1 VKLTRLGIVAATL
14 AAAPGV
20 ALAQG
25 GEQPVP
31 AKITAFTASKSVTFG
46 ERVKMAGRVEPA
58 QIAQIRLERKGAAGG
73 WVPWATVR
81 TNTKGVFKAAVP
93 LKSSAD
99 VRARVMGVDD
109 ETTGPG
115 TSVKVKR
122 AVGITWEVDPTEA
135 IAGRP
140 IAVEAIVKPARPG
153 ERIVV
158 EGSRGGKI
166 WRKLSRPTVA
176 PGGSAKGFVR
186 LPAGGKWRLRARA
199 PGAAGRDVDGK
210 AVSTPIKVHGSN
222 PHGVPR
228 STGSHIVQAINEMQL
243 YYYEKGKLRRVLP
256 VVYGKPSTPTPS
268 GRYRVYSK
276 TPGPGP
282 AFGPLVMWYHRG
294 YGIHG
299 TNQENLL
306 AHTSRYYSAGCT
318 RNYNE
323 NIRWLYP
330 RVAVGTPVWNIRG

>member
-1 VKLTRLGIVAATL
+1 MKLETLGIAAVTL
-14 AAAPGV
+14 AAVP
-20 ALAQG
+20 ALAFGQDG
-25 GEQPVP
+25 DQPVP
-31 AKITAFTASKSVTFG
+31 AKITAFKASKNVTFG
-46 ERVKMAGRVEPA
+46 NRVKLAGKVSPP
-58 QIAQIRLERKGAAGG
+58 QIAQIRLERKGVAGG
-73 WVPWATVR
+73 WVPWATVL
-81 TNTKGVFKAAVP
+81 TNKRGAFRAAVP

-99 VRARVMGVDD
+99 VRARVMGVDA
-109 ETTGPG
+109 ESTGPE
-115 TSVKVKR
+115 TPVRVKR
-122 AVGITWEVDPTEA
+122 AVGVTWEVDPTEA

-140 IAVEAIVKPARPG
+140 IAIEAIVKPARPG
-153 ERIVV
+153 EKILV
-158 EGSRGGKI
+158 EGSRSGKI
-166 WRKLSRPTVA
+166 WRNLARPKVA

-199 PGAAGRDVDGK
+199 PGAAGRDAEGR

-228 STGSHIVQAINEMQL
+228 SRGSHIVQMINEFHL

-256 VVYGKPSTPTPS
+256 VVYGAPSTPTPS

-282 AFGPLVMWYHRG
+282 AFGPLAMWYYRG

-306 AHTSRYYSAGCT
+306 SHTTRFYSHGCT

-330 RVAVGTPVWNIRG
+330 RVAVGTPVWNIRS